1 MKNPT
6 LRPRDPLARTALWF
20 YVGPRILL
28 VAPVLA
34 LACSILISAA
44 ASQHQALIT
53 RSMQFGRLALID
65 VISAAVGFLLAL
77 VIALIY
83 PGIWALVASAVGTA
97 LVAAVGSWLGSGWR
111 PSRRFNW
118 AEALPMIHFGRG
130 MLGFNIFNFMSR
142 NLDNI
147 LIGRFVGA
155 AQLGYYDR
163 AYKLLLFPLSQINQP
178 VGRVVIPI
186 LSRLVNEPERYRRV
200 YLRTVQQ
207 LALFTLPGVVFM
219 IIYAQ
224 SAIPAILG
232 EHWRASV
239 PIFVWLG
246 FAALHQ
252 PISAT
257 TGWLFIS
264 QSRTGEFAQWGLVVA
279 VTSIAAFIVGLPWG
293 AVGVAAAYALSDMFI
308 RMPIVWYWVG
318 RRGPVR
324 TSDLVR
330 IAWPHVIANMAMA
343 IVLIELLPFRLSS
356 VLLVDLAVKFAAGYA
371 VCWATLAIFPKGRIV
386 LLDLA
391 GTIGNVLA
399 RPARAS

>member
-1 MKNPT
+1 
-6 LRPRDPLARTALWF
+6 
-20 YVGPRILL
+20 
-28 VAPVLA
+28 
-34 LACSILISAA
+34 
-44 ASQHQALIT
+44 
-53 RSMQFGRLALID
+53 
-65 VISAAVGFLLAL
+65 
-77 VIALIY
+77 
-83 PGIWALVASAVGTA
+83 
-97 LVAAVGSWLGSGWR
+97 
-111 PSRRFNW
+111 
-118 AEALPMIHFGRG
+118 MIHFGRG
-130 MLGFNIFNFMSR
+130 MLGFNIFNFLSR

-186 LSRLVNEPERYRRV
+186 LSRLVSEPERYRAV

-318 RRGPVR
+318 RRGPVC
-324 TSDLVR
+324 TGDLVR

-343 IVLIELLPFRLSS
+343 VVLIELLPLRLSGF
-356 VLLVDLAVKFAAGYA
+356 LLFDLGMKFAAGFA
-371 VCWATLAIFPKGRIV
+371 VCWATLAVFPKGRAV

-399 RPARAS
+399 RPARAG